1 MANRLTLPI
10 GEADARALAVGD
22 EVLVNGRIITACAAA
37 HRELLAEDHAS
48 VRAAAEG
55 SLVYHCSPV
64 VERAGRGWRFVAAGP
79 TPSLRQEPYEAEV
92 LARYGLRG
100 VIGQGGM
107 GPRTGAALRRL
118 GAVYLHAVRGL
129 AVVLA
134 RHVSRVLAVHAVAEL
149 GAADAIWEIE
159 VEDFPVVVSMDAH
172 GRSLHAAAATDPR
185 DAAADLLEGSSA

>member
-1 MANRLTLPI
+1 MPNRLTFPI

-37 HRELLAEDHAS
+37 HRELLAEDHPG

-64 VERAGRGWRFVAAGP
+64 VERAGRGWRFLAAGP

-100 VIGQGGM
+100 VLGQGGM
-107 GPRTGAALRRL
+107 GPRTGAALRCL

-134 RHVSRVLAVHAVAEL
+134 RHVSRVVAVHALAEL

-159 VEDFPVVVSMDAH
+159 VEDFPAVVSMDAR
-172 GRSLHAAAATDPR
+172 GQSLHAAAATDLR
-185 DAAADLLEGSSA
+185 DVPADLFA

>member
-1 MANRLTLPI
+1 VPNRLTLPI
-10 GEADARALAVGD
+10 GEADARALAIGD

-37 HRELLAEDHAS
+37 HRELLVEERPA

-64 VERAGRGWRFVAAGP
+64 VERAGRGWRFLAAGP

-107 GPRTGAALRRL
+107 GPRTAAALRCL

-134 RHVSRVLAVHAVAEL
+134 RHVSRVLAVHALGEL

-159 VEDFPVVVSMDAH
+159 VEDFPAVVSMDAR
-172 GRSLHAAAATDPR
+172 GRSLHAAAATDPLEPT
-185 DAAADLLEGSSA
+185 AGLLEGSPA

>member
-1 MANRLTLPI
+1 MADRLTLPM

-22 EVLVNGRIITACAAA
+22 ELLVSGRLITACAAA
-37 HRELLAEDHAS
+37 HRELLAEDHPG

-64 VERAGRGWRFVAAGP
+64 VERIGRGWRFVAAGP

-107 GPRTGAALRRL
+107 GPRTAAALRCL

-134 RHVSRVLAVHAVAEL
+134 RSVTRVVAVHGLAAL

-159 VEDFPVVVSMDAH
+159 VEDFPAVVSMDAR
-172 GRSLHAAAATDPR
+172 GRSLHAPAP
-185 DAAADLLEGSSA
+185 DAPADLVAGTFA